1 MRKKDNDYSA
11 FLVFIMFWIMIGALG
26 QCESARHL
34 DDIRRELNEIQYEIS
49 MLKYK

>member
-1 MRKKDNDYSA
+1 MKKEHDYSA
-11 FLVFIMFWIMIGALG
+11 YLAFIMFWIMIGAFV

-34 DDIRRELNEIQYEIS
+34 DDIRQELSGIKHEIS

>member
-1 MRKKDNDYSA
+1 MKKDNDYSA
-11 FLVFIMFWIMIGALG
+11 FLALIMFWIMIGALG

-34 DDIRRELNEIQYEIS
+34 DDIRQELNEIQYEIS

>member
-1 MRKKDNDYSA
+1 MKKDTDYSV

-34 DDIRRELNEIQYEIS
+34 DDIRQDLSGIKHEIS
-49 MLKYK
+49 ILKYK